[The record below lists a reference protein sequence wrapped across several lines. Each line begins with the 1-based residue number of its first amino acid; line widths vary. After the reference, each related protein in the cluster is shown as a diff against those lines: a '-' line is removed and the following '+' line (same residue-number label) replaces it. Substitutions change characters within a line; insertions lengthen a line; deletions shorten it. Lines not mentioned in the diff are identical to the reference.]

1 MSVLMAKKEEQ
12 AMPDSQEGAR
22 YLSDSIRQ
30 AMENYF
36 ADLEGHDASNLYELF
51 LAQFEKP
58 LFEVVMQNT
67 RGNITHAAKILG
79 LNRGTL
85 RNRLKKYGLD

>member
-12 AMPDSQEGAR
+12 AMPDSQDNPR
-22 YLSDSIRQ
+22 CLSDNIRQ

-36 ADLEGHDASNLYELF
+36 TDLEGHDASNLYELF